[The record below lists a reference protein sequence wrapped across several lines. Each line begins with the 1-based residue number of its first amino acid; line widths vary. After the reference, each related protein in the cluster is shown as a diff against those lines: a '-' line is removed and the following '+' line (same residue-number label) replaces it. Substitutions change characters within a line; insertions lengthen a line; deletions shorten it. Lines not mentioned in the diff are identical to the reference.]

1 MHKTSSL
8 SKIQYANMLS
18 IGIFTVA
25 LGFEIYKHG
34 FDFIR
39 VLNIINFIT
48 AWYIFINIK
57 KVQAFIKRASHIVK
71 EAERGN
77 LEQRLV
83 KEKEG
88 GELLQLAY
96 DINYLLDQVEVF
108 IREIKSPIEKAS
120 QRKYWRKVIDEGF
133 SGVFKNLATSLN
145 EPLSAIEKNDRFIEK
160 TLLNEQLSKLGGG
173 ISANLLIISEDLN
186 KIVFDIDEIRKN
198 SQKTSEISKDGIKQ
212 VEDIIK
218 DLQRVINMI
227 DESNRVILAL
237 AEKTTNI
244 TEIVNLIKDIA
255 DQTNLLALN
264 AAIEAA
270 RAGEMGRGFA
280 VVADEVRKLA
290 ERTQKATEEVS
301 KVISELQEQSK
312 ETAKESEKMV
322 NTAQS
327 ATKEIGR
334 FRNIIS
340 EFEKSADQTAKLAT
354 LISDE
359 AYLSARKLDHII
371 FKNKAYSA
379 VINENVE
386 GVAFIDHQNCTFGKW
401 YYSEESKKFK
411 SANSFVKI
419 DEPHKEFHRLLL
431 EVIKLIQDGED
442 VLKHKDFVLSN
453 FNRVEDVSKE
463 IFQLMDSIVR
473 EESEKEGVTD
483 A

>member
-1 MHKTSSL
+1 MNRTSSL

-25 LGFEIYKHG
+25 LGFEVFKHG

-48 AWYIFINIK
+48 AWYIFVNIR
-57 KVQAFIKRASHIVK
+57 KVQGFIKRASRIIG

-77 LEQRLV
+77 LESRLV

-88 GELLQLAY
+88 GELLKLAH
-96 DINYLLDQVEVF
+96 DINYLLDQVDVF
-108 IREIKSPIEKAS
+108 LREIKSPIEKAS
-120 QRKYWRKVIDEGF
+120 QRKYWRKVIHDGF
-133 SGVFKNLATSLN
+133 GGMFKNVAQSLN
-145 EPLSAIEKNDRFIEK
+145 KPLSAIEGNDRFIEK

-173 ISANLLIISEDLN
+173 ISANLQIINQDLN
-186 KIVFDIDEIRKN
+186 KIVSDMDEIKKN
-198 SQKTSEISKDGIKQ
+198 SQNTSKISKEGIKQ
-212 VEDIIK
+212 VEDIVG
-218 DLQRVINMI
+218 DLQKVINMI
-227 DESNRVILAL
+227 DDSSKVILAL
-237 AEKTTNI
+237 AEKTANI

-327 ATKEIGR
+327 ATKEISK

-340 EFEKSADQTAKLAT
+340 DFEKSADETAKLAT
-354 LISDE
+354 VISDE

-371 FKNKAYSA
+371 FKNRVYSA
-379 VINENVE
+379 VINENVDSSKFADHTKC
-386 GVAFIDHQNCTFGKW
+386 AFGRW
-401 YYSEESKKFK
+401 YYSDESKKFK
-411 SANSFVKI
+411 MVNSFGKI
-419 DEPHKEFHRLLL
+419 EEPHKQFHDCLL
-431 EVIKLIQDGED
+431 EVVKFIENGGDI
-442 VLKHKDFVLSN
+442 LK
-453 FNRVEDVSKE
+453 
-463 IFQLMDSIVR
+463 
-473 EESEKEGVTD
+473 EKEFIMSSLNKAEELSKQIFELIDNIVKEEQEGGIKN